1 MDLRSAL
8 LDATERLAR
17 AGVPTP
23 QVDAELILA
32 HVVGLSRGEMLARVH
47 SGKIFEPD
55 HWDTWEMLLARREK
69 REPLQHLTGTAA
81 FVNFEVAVGPG
92 VFVPRPETQ
101 ALVEAAITHA
111 QSMAVGDEGLRIL
124 DLCSG
129 SGVIAIALAR
139 AVPHARVSAV
149 EASGEACVYLERNL
163 AALAPEVQLF
173 SMTVE
178 DFARE
183 VGDTVFDMILANP
196 PYIPAQEIPNDP
208 EVAAFDPEMA
218 LFGGDD
224 GLDVVHHIL
233 ALATHALRPGGYL
246 ALEHS
251 NLQGEAVRSLLEAA
265 GFFSVVTE
273 KDFADRER
281 FTRGFQS

>member
-129 SGVIAIALAR
+129 SG
-139 AVPHARVSAV
+139 
-149 EASGEACVYLERNL
+149 
-163 AALAPEVQLF
+163 
-173 SMTVE
+173 
-178 DFARE
+178 
-183 VGDTVFDMILANP
+183 
-196 PYIPAQEIPNDP
+196 
-208 EVAAFDPEMA
+208 
-218 LFGGDD
+218 
-224 GLDVVHHIL
+224 
-233 ALATHALRPGGYL
+233 
-246 ALEHS
+246 
-251 NLQGEAVRSLLEAA
+251 
-265 GFFSVVTE
+265 
-273 KDFADRER
+273 
-281 FTRGFQS
+281 